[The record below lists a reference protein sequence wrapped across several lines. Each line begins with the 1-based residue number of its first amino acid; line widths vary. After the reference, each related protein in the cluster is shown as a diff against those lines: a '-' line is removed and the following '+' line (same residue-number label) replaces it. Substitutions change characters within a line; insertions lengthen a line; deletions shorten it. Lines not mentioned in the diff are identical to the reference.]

1 MRDHQ
6 RTAIS
11 APLAA
16 IASIRERLLQPLT
29 RDILTTALN
38 RALNRQLADGEF
50 EFLIEH
56 TLAVRITD
64 LGIEWSFTANRAG
77 DRIVKSMAP
86 ADATIH
92 GDGIAL
98 LLIATRRLDPDT
110 LFFQRRL
117 MVTGDTE
124 LALHARNLLDTLES
138 EELPPPLRRMLDQA
152 GRVAERWAAVS

>member
-1 MRDHQ
+1 MRDHH
-6 RTAIS
+6 RTATP

-16 IASIRERLLQPLT
+16 IASIRKRLLQPLT
-29 RDILTTALN
+29 RDILTAALN

-50 EFLIEH
+50 EFLIER

-64 LGIEWSFTANRAG
+64 LGIEWSFTANRVG
-77 DRIVKSMAP
+77 DRIVKSMGP

-92 GDGIAL
+92 GDAIAL

-138 EELPPPLRRMLDQA
+138 EELPAPLRRLLDQA
-152 GRVAERWAAVS
+152 GRVAERWAIAS